1 MRALLSALVVFA
13 VLLGAFEASGAER
26 RKPKRHGS
34 ANAAVQTAAPKQ
46 IMPGRGKKS
55 DPATRA
61 DPTFRA
67 EDIVPDICK
76 GCSS

>member
-1 MRALLSALVVFA
+1 MLFA
-13 VLLGAFEASGAER
+13 VLLGAFDASGAEQ

-34 ANAAVQTAAPKQ
+34 ANAAVQTAAPNQ
-46 IMPGRGKKS
+46 IMPGKKS